1 VRRQTNISGLTA
13 LTDHAPRPTMRRRR
27 FFLIAN
33 PGAGLTGSPLVDA
46 VANALLRAGAEL
58 TLTQPGDIETAR
70 RQVREAATSARY
82 DAILAAGGDGTIRQV
97 SAALIGTGVALG
109 IVPVGT
115 GNVLAHEIG
124 LVPEAHAIAGM
135 LLRGPVIDA
144 VCARANGEPFLLM
157 AGAGFDGRVI
167 AALDHRLKSHVGKAA
182 YAGPMIGALA
192 HPVDTL
198 HVTVDGTSHEAS
210 WAVISNVRHYG
221 GNFVLARR
229 TGIRERG
236 LQAILFKA
244 KNRTVLLG
252 QLMAL
257 ATGTLDARSA
267 RHGDVE
273 MLPCLRA
280 CVTAQNPVPTQ
291 IDGDAFGSTP
301 LEIEAGAADLRLIV
315 PATPALDLAR

>member
-1 VRRQTNISGLTA
+1 
-13 LTDHAPRPTMRRRR
+13 MRRR
-27 FFLIAN
+27 FYLIAN
-33 PGAGLTGSPLVDA
+33 PGAGLTGSPLLEA
-46 VANALLRAGAEL
+46 VANALLCAGCEL
-58 TLTQPGDIETAR
+58 TLTQPGDIDTAR
-70 RQVREAATSARY
+70 RQVREAAASGRY
-82 DAILAAGGDGTIRQV
+82 EAVLAAGGDGTVRQV
-97 SAALIGTGVALG
+97 AAALIGSETPLG

-124 LVPEAHAIAGM
+124 LAADGGAIAEM

-198 HVTVDGTSHEAS
+198 TVSIDGAAHEAS

-221 GNFVLARR
+221 GNFVMARG

-244 KNRTVLLG
+244 ENRAVLLG

-257 ATGTLDARSA
+257 AMGQLDARSA

-280 CVTAQNPVPTQ
+280 TVTAQKPVPTQ
-291 IDGDAFGSTP
+291 IDGDAFGCTP
-301 LEIEAGAADLRLIV
+301 LQVEAGAADLRLIV
-315 PATPALDLAR
+315 PRRPMLGLPR

>member
-1 VRRQTNISGLTA
+1 
-13 LTDHAPRPTMRRRR
+13 MRRRR
-27 FFLIAN
+27 FFLITN
-33 PGAGLTGSPLVDA
+33 PGAGLTGSPLLDA
-46 VANALLRAGAEL
+46 VAHVLLGAGAEL
-58 TLTQPGDIETAR
+58 TLTQPGDIDTAR
-70 RQVREAATSARY
+70 QQVREAADSARF

-97 SAALIGTGVALG
+97 AAALIGTETPLG

-124 LVPEAHAIAGM
+124 LAPEARAIADT
-135 LLRGPVIDA
+135 LLGGPVIQA
-144 VCARANGEPFLLM
+144 VCARANDEPFLLM

-167 AALDHRLKSHVGKAA
+167 AGLDHRLKSHVGKAA

-198 HVTVDGTSHEAS
+198 TVSVDGREHEAS

-221 GNFVLARR
+221 GNFVMCRR
-229 TGIRERG
+229 TGIAERG

-244 KNRTVLLG
+244 RNRGELLG

-257 ATGTLDARSA
+257 AMGMLDERSA

-280 CVTAQNPVPTQ
+280 TVTAQKPVPTQ

-301 LEIEAGAADLRLIV
+301 LQIEAGAADLRLIV
-315 PATPALDLAR
+315 PARPVLQAWR

>member
-1 VRRQTNISGLTA
+1 
-13 LTDHAPRPTMRRRR
+13 MRRRR
-27 FFLIAN
+27 FFLITN
-33 PGAGLTGSPLVDA
+33 PGAGLTGSPLLDA
-46 VANALLRAGAEL
+46 VAHMLLAAGAEL
-58 TLTQPGDIETAR
+58 TLTQPGDIDTAR
-70 RQVREAATSARY
+70 QQVREAADSARF

-97 SAALIGTGVALG
+97 AASLIGTETPLG

-124 LVPEAHAIAGM
+124 LAPEARAIADT
-135 LLRGPVIDA
+135 LLGGRVIQA
-144 VCARANGEPFLLM
+144 VCARANDEPFLLM

-167 AALDHRLKSHVGKAA
+167 AGLDHRLKSHVGKAA

-198 HVTVDGTSHEAS
+198 TVSVDGREHEAS

-221 GNFVLARR
+221 GNFVMCRR
-229 TGIRERG
+229 TGIAERG

-244 KNRTVLLG
+244 RNRGELLG

-257 ATGTLDARSA
+257 AMGMLDERSA

-273 MLPCLRA
+273 MIPCLRA
-280 CVTAQNPVPTQ
+280 TVTAQKPVPTQ

-301 LEIEAGAADLRLIV
+301 LQIEAGAADLRLIV
-315 PATPALDLAR
+315 PARRAMP

>member
-1 VRRQTNISGLTA
+1 
-13 LTDHAPRPTMRRRR
+13 MRRR
-27 FFLIAN
+27 FFLTAN
-33 PGAGLTGSPLVDA
+33 AGAGLTGSPLLDA
-46 VANALLRAGAEL
+46 VAHALLRAGAEL
-58 TLTQPGDIETAR
+58 TLTQPGSIKAAQ
-70 RQVREAATSARY
+70 RQVREAVNSGRY

-97 SAALIGTGVALG
+97 ASALIGTPTPLG

-124 LVPEAHAIAGM
+124 LAPEAHAIADM
-135 LLRGPVIDA
+135 LLHGPVITA
-144 VCARANGEPFLLM
+144 ACARANDEPFLLM

-182 YAGPMIGALA
+182 YAGPMLGALV

-198 HVTVDGTSHEAS
+198 TVTVDGTAHEAS

-221 GNFVLARR
+221 GNFVMARR
-229 TGIRERG
+229 TGIQERG

-244 KNRTVLLG
+244 KNRTVLVG

-257 ATGTLDARSA
+257 AMGALDERSA

-280 CVTAQNPVPTQ
+280 QVTALKPVPTQ

-301 LEIEAGAADLRLIV
+301 LEVEAGTTDLRLIV
-315 PATPALDLAR
+315 PERRRFLSMLRFY

>member
-1 VRRQTNISGLTA
+1 
-13 LTDHAPRPTMRRRR
+13 MRRR

-33 PGAGLTGSPLVDA
+33 PGAGLTGSPLLDG
-46 VANALLRAGAEL
+46 VANLLLSAGAEL
-58 TLTQPGDIETAR
+58 TLTQPGDIDTAR
-70 RQVREAATSARY
+70 RQVREAAACSRF

-97 SAALIGTGVALG
+97 AAALIGTDTPLG

-124 LVPEAHAIAGM
+124 LAPEVRTIADM
-135 LLRGPVIDA
+135 LLDGPIIQA
-144 VCARANGEPFLLM
+144 VCARANDEPFLLM

-167 AALDHRLKSHVGKAA
+167 AALDHRLKSQVGKAA

-198 HVTVDGTSHEAS
+198 TVTVDGTEHEAS

-221 GNFVLARR
+221 GNFVMARR
-229 TGIRERG
+229 TGISERG

-244 KNRTVLLG
+244 RNRGDLVG

-257 ATGTLDARSA
+257 AMGGLDERSA
-267 RHGDVE
+267 RHRDVQ

-280 CVTAQNPVPTQ
+280 RVTAQKPVPTQ

-301 LEIEAGAADLRLIV
+301 LHIEAGAADLSLIV
-315 PATPALDLAR
+315 PARPAVHPLR

>member
-1 VRRQTNISGLTA
+1 
-13 LTDHAPRPTMRRRR
+13 MRRR

-33 PGAGLTGSPLVDA
+33 AGAGLTGSPLLEA
-46 VANALLRAGAEL
+46 VSRALLRAGAQL
-58 TLTQPGDIETAR
+58 TLTEPGSTDAAR
-70 RQVREAATSARY
+70 DQVREAVASGRY

-97 SAALIGTGVALG
+97 AASLIGTGTPLG
-109 IVPVGT
+109 IVPMGT

-124 LVPEAHAIAGM
+124 VAPEARAIVDM
-135 LLRGPVIDA
+135 LLDGPVIEA
-144 VCARANGEPFLLM
+144 ACARANDEPFLLM

-167 AALDHRLKSHVGKAA
+167 AALDHRLKSQVGKAA
-182 YAGPMIGALA
+182 YAGPMLGALA

-198 HVTVDGTSHEAS
+198 TVTIDGTPHEAS

-221 GNFVLARR
+221 GNFVMARR
-229 TGIRERG
+229 TGIEARG

-244 KNRTVLLG
+244 RNRTVLVG

-257 ATGTLDARSA
+257 AMGTLDERSA

-273 MLPCLRA
+273 MVPCLRA
-280 CVTAQNPVPTQ
+280 HVAAHKAVPTQ

-301 LEIEAGAADLRLIV
+301 LLVEAGTTDLRLIV
-315 PATPALDLAR
+315 PERRDTGAGR

>member
-1 VRRQTNISGLTA
+1 
-13 LTDHAPRPTMRRRR
+13 MRHR
-27 FFLIAN
+27 FYLIAN

-46 VANALLRAGAEL
+46 VANALLRAGVEL
-58 TLTQPGDIETAR
+58 TLTQPLDIETAR
-70 RQVREAATSARY
+70 RLAREAAASGRY
-82 DAILAAGGDGTIRQV
+82 DAVLAAGGDGTIRQV
-97 SAALIGTGVALG
+97 AATLIGTETPLG
-109 IVPVGT
+109 IIPVGT

-124 LVPEAHAIAGM
+124 IAPQASAIAHM
-135 LLRGPVIDA
+135 LLEGPIVKA
-144 VCARANGEPFLLM
+144 VCARANDEPFLLM

-167 AALDHRLKSHVGKAA
+167 AALDHRLKSQVGKAA
-182 YAGPMIGALA
+182 YAGPMLGALA

-198 HVTVDGTSHEAS
+198 TVTIDGRTHEAS
-210 WAVISNVRHYG
+210 WAVIANARHYG
-221 GNFVLARR
+221 GNFVMARR

-244 KNRTVLLG
+244 KNRGVLVG

-257 ATGTLDARSA
+257 AMGTLDERSA
-267 RHGDVE
+267 RHGDVD

-280 CVTAQNPVPTQ
+280 TVTAQNPVPTQ

-315 PATPALDLAR
+315 PEMPSPISVPKPKFAPR